1 MSNLLTNRGI
11 QATTATAG
19 VLAILTA
26 VAYQPPLL
34 AAWAI
39 WAVLA
44 ALAIIGA
51 RRS

>member
-11 QATTATAG
+11 QATTAAAAT
-19 VLAILTA
+19 LAILTA
-26 VAYQPPLL
+26 VAYQPALL

-44 ALAIIGA
+44 VLAIISA